1 MGEPMPRVI
10 ERGKCSG
17 PGGSR
22 LVDSGEAGVGGAR
35 VRGAG
40 GADAARRG
48 VVGGVGWGVR
58 FGVGVRTTTLGT
70 STSAWIAGGSTAMQT
85 AEEEAEP
92 ELSEELLDA
101 GVG

>member
-1 MGEPMPRVI
+1 M
-10 ERGKCSG
+10 
-17 PGGSR
+17 
-22 LVDSGEAGVGGAR
+22 LAGGAR
-35 VRGAG
+35 LPKPRRSRHVEARWRRISRVEDTGIRAG
-40 GADAARRG
+40 VEGCAARRG
-48 VVGGVGWGVR
+48 AVGGVGWGVR